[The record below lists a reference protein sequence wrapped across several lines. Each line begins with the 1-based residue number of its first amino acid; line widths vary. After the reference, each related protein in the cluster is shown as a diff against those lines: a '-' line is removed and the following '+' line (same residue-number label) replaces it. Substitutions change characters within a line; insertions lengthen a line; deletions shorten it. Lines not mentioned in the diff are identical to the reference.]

1 MEGVVLGF
9 ATIVAVIGV
18 GALVAHLGVV
28 DLGAQQVLSRIAFFV
43 ASPALLLTTVA
54 EADTHGVLSRSLVAT
69 AVGVVVPAAVYI
81 GVAWWRW
88 RRSVGERVIGAL
100 ASSYVN
106 AGNLGLPVAAYVL
119 GDAALVAPT
128 LLMQLL
134 VLQPVALAV
143 LDADV
148 RGHRPTLRQVL
159 VRPFTN
165 PLTIGTLIGLLLSVT
180 GWTLPPIVLDP
191 IELIGAMAVP
201 GMLLA
206 YGIALRLGPGFGG
219 EVPAAELALTSTLKL
234 AVQPAGRV
242 CRRPPR
248 ARPVRSRTARRG
260 GLLEPADG
268 AERLRARHPLRPIA
282 DPGARHHPRD
292 DGRGGAAHH
301 ARGLAARLTGGNSQ
315 IGWCA
320 EPERPP
326 GVAIATLVRTAGIV
340 GGIALSERGSHDPPS
355 TRRRRHRPAG
365 HRSDRD
371 VGRCR
376 RATGQ
381 VVVHG
386 DDVVRL
392 LTE

>member
-18 GALVAHLGVV
+18 GALVAHLGIV

-128 LLMQLL
+128 LLLQLL
-134 VLQPVALAV
+134 VLQPLALAV

-148 RGHRPTLRQVL
+148 RGHRPTLRHMMI
-159 VRPFTN
+159 RPFTN
-165 PLTIGTLIGLLLSVT
+165 PLTIGTLIGLLLSIT
-180 GWTLPPIVLDP
+180 GWQLPPIVLDP

-219 EVPAAELALTSTLKL
+219 DVPTGELALTSSLKL
-234 AVQPAGRV
+234 AVQPLVAYAVAHLALGLSGHALLAVVV
-242 CRRPPR
+242 CSSLPTAQNIFVHATRYDRSPTL
-248 ARPVRSRTARRG
+248 ARDTILVTTV
-260 GLLEPADG
+260 G
-268 AERLRARHPLRPIA
+268 AVPLI
-282 DPGARHHPRD
+282 
-292 DGRGGAAHH
+292 
-301 ARGLAARLTGGNSQ
+301 
-315 IGWCA
+315 
-320 EPERPP
+320 
-326 GVAIATLVRTAGIV
+326 TLVVWVLG
-340 GGIALSERGSHDPPS
+340 
-355 TRRRRHRPAG
+355 
-365 HRSDRD
+365 
-371 VGRCR
+371 
-376 RATGQ
+376 
-381 VVVHG
+381 
-386 DDVVRL
+386 
-392 LTE
+392 

>member
-1 MEGVVLGF
+1 VEGVVLGF

-18 GALVAHLGVV
+18 GALVAHLGIV

-69 AVGVVVPAAVYI
+69 AVGVVVPAATYI

-219 EVPAAELALTSTLKL
+219 EVPAAELALTSALKL
-234 AVQPAGRV
+234 GVQPLVAFAVAHLALGLSGPALLAVVV
-242 CRRPPR
+242 CSSLPTAQNVFVHATRYDRSPTL
-248 ARPVRSRTARRG
+248 ARDTILVTTV
-260 GLLEPADG
+260 G
-268 AERLRARHPLRPIA
+268 AVPLI
-282 DPGARHHPRD
+282 
-292 DGRGGAAHH
+292 
-301 ARGLAARLTGGNSQ
+301 
-315 IGWCA
+315 
-320 EPERPP
+320 
-326 GVAIATLVRTAGIV
+326 TLVV
-340 GGIALSERGSHDPPS
+340 W
-355 TRRRRHRPAG
+355 
-365 HRSDRD
+365 
-371 VGRCR
+371 
-376 RATGQ
+376 
-381 VVVHG
+381 
-386 DDVVRL
+386 L
-392 LTE
+392 LG

>member
-1 MEGVVLGF
+1 VEGVVLGF

-18 GALVAHLGVV
+18 GALVAHLGIV

-69 AVGVVVPAAVYI
+69 AVGVVVPATTYI
-81 GVAWWRW
+81 AVAWWRW

-134 VLQPVALAV
+134 VLQPLALAV

-165 PLTIGTLIGLLLSVT
+165 PLTIGTLIGLLLSIT

-234 AVQPAGRV
+234 AVQPVVAYAVAHFALGLSGPALLAVVV
-242 CRRPPR
+242 CSSLPTAQNVFVHATRYDRSPTL
-248 ARPVRSRTARRG
+248 ARDTILVTTV
-260 GLLEPADG
+260 G
-268 AERLRARHPLRPIA
+268 AVPLI
-282 DPGARHHPRD
+282 
-292 DGRGGAAHH
+292 
-301 ARGLAARLTGGNSQ
+301 
-315 IGWCA
+315 
-320 EPERPP
+320 
-326 GVAIATLVRTAGIV
+326 TLVV
-340 GGIALSERGSHDPPS
+340 W
-355 TRRRRHRPAG
+355 
-365 HRSDRD
+365 
-371 VGRCR
+371 
-376 RATGQ
+376 
-381 VVVHG
+381 
-386 DDVVRL
+386 L
-392 LTE
+392 LG

>member
-1 MEGVVLGF
+1 VEGVVLGF

-69 AVGVVVPAAVYI
+69 AVGVVVPAATYI

-219 EVPAAELALTSTLKL
+219 EVPAAELALTSALKL
-234 AVQPAGRV
+234 GVQPLVAFAVAHLALGLSGPALLAVVV
-242 CRRPPR
+242 CSSLPTAQNVFVHATRYDRSPTL
-248 ARPVRSRTARRG
+248 ARDTILVTTV
-260 GLLEPADG
+260 G
-268 AERLRARHPLRPIA
+268 AVPLI
-282 DPGARHHPRD
+282 
-292 DGRGGAAHH
+292 
-301 ARGLAARLTGGNSQ
+301 
-315 IGWCA
+315 
-320 EPERPP
+320 
-326 GVAIATLVRTAGIV
+326 TLVV
-340 GGIALSERGSHDPPS
+340 W
-355 TRRRRHRPAG
+355 
-365 HRSDRD
+365 
-371 VGRCR
+371 
-376 RATGQ
+376 
-381 VVVHG
+381 
-386 DDVVRL
+386 L
-392 LTE
+392 LG